1 MVVTG
6 TVNLDI
12 ISSICHP
19 EIGKSMYNTTMND
32 VLSGLNEEQ
41 QKVVLATHG
50 PVLVLAGAGSGKT
63 RALTHRIAYL
73 IQQGMAGPD
82 QILAVTFTNK
92 AAAEM
97 RHRIEKLLGSPNH
110 TPRAVSTFHAMG
122 AKMLREQPGAHTRS
136 RGFSILDMSDSE
148 KLVRKALKDNNYSLK
163 EWSPQAVRG
172 MISKIKHDNPDVPD
186 FLNPH
191 TPSEEMLAKILPIY
205 ERMLAE
211 HDAYDFDDLLRIPLN
226 ILRQVPAVRAYYQ
239 SRWKFVSVD
248 EYQDTNAM
256 QEEIISLLLG
266 PEKNICVV
274 GDDYQS
280 IYSWRGANVD
290 HILQFE
296 QRNPGCITIVLTQNY
311 RSTPNILEAAN
322 RVIEQNID
330 QKHKTLWTTRTNSHP
345 VRLHTLPSDRAEAA
359 FVCQQIQEHVTS
371 GGNLKDC
378 AVLYRTNAQSRL
390 MEEQFLTH
398 RVPYT
403 IVGGFRFYD
412 RKEIKD
418 ALALLSF
425 SLSLASRVHFERIA
439 SALLARVGPK
449 TIDKWEQA
457 ARSSGLSLG
466 MYLAQESG
474 RVDLRKIIAA
484 IYAAK
489 QESHERVSDLLR
501 ALLTGTGYMT
511 ALLAL
516 PDGKER
522 AENIEELFN
531 VAAAYTSAEAFL
543 EDTALLSDIDRL
555 ETETDRVTCMTLH
568 ASKGLEFP
576 LIFIIGCEEGL
587 IPHANSI
594 QSAASLEE
602 ERRLLYVG
610 MTRAQEKLTITTSAY
625 RFMGGE
631 MTPQAPSRFLDQL
644 PDSVERA
651 QENIS
656 GVHDDISD
664 FLLAP
669 HSFSDVGHDEPILVQ
684 PMSGSY
690 VTHPRFGKGVI
701 IGSTPAGR
709 AGGGEML
716 TCVFE
721 GHGVKSVETDSCS
734 ISS

>member
-1 MVVTG
+1 
-6 TVNLDI
+6 
-12 ISSICHP
+12 
-19 EIGKSMYNTTMND
+19 MND
-32 VLSGLNEEQ
+32 VLSGLNKEQ

-63 RALTHRIAYL
+63 RALTHRVAYL
-73 IQQGMAGPD
+73 IGQGIARPD

-97 RHRIEKLLGSPNH
+97 RHRIEKLLGSAAN
-110 TPRAVSTFHAMG
+110 TPRSVSTFHAMG
-122 AKMLREQPGAHTRS
+122 AKMLREQPGAHARS

-163 EWSPQAVRG
+163 QWSPQAVRG
-172 MISKIKHDNPDVPD
+172 MISKTKHDNLDIPD
-186 FLNPH
+186 FSNPH
-191 TPSEEMLAKILPIY
+191 LPDRQAGSPSEEVLAKILPLY

-211 HDAYDFDDLLRIPLN
+211 HDAYDFDDLLRIPLTM
-226 ILRQVPAVRAYYQ
+226 LRENSAVRAYYQ

-266 PEKNICVV
+266 PERNICVV

-296 QRNPGCITIVLTQNY
+296 QRNPGCTTILLTQNY

-322 RVIEQNID
+322 KVIEQNID

-345 VRLHTLPSDRAEAA
+345 VRLRTLPSDRAEAA
-359 FVCQQIQEHVTS
+359 FVCQQIQEHVTN
-371 GGNLKDC
+371 GGKLKDC

-398 RVPYT
+398 RIPYT

-466 MYLAQESG
+466 IYLAQESG
-474 RVDLRKIIAA
+474 RTDLRKIIAA
-484 IYAAK
+484 IYTAK

-531 VAAAYTSAEAFL
+531 VAAAYTSPESFL

-610 MTRAQEKLTITTSAY
+610 MTRAQDKLTITTSAY

-644 PDSVERA
+644 PDSVERV
-651 QENIS
+651 QENIFDVQRNFS
-656 GVHDDISD
+656 NNSQSHRDEITD
-664 FLLAP
+664 FL
-669 HSFSDVGHDEPILVQ
+669 FDEPTLVQ

-701 IGSTPAGR
+701 IGST
-709 AGGGEML
+709 GEML

-721 GHGVKSVETDSCS
+721 GHGVKSVETNSCS
-734 ISS
+734 VSS

>member
-1 MVVTG
+1 M
-6 TVNLDI
+6 
-12 ISSICHP
+12 HP
-19 EIGKSMYNTTMND
+19 ILE
-32 VLSGLNEEQ
+32 GLNEEQ

-73 IQQGMAGPD
+73 IEQGIAHPQ

-97 RHRIEKLLGSPNH
+97 RHRIEKLLGSPAN
-110 TPRAVSTFHAMG
+110 TPRSVSTFHAMG
-122 AKMLREQPGAHTRS
+122 AKMLREQPGAHGRS

-172 MISKIKHDNPDVPD
+172 MISKIKHDSPDIPD
-186 FLNPH
+186 FSNPQK
-191 TPSEEMLAKILPIY
+191 PSEEVLAKILPIY
-205 ERMLAE
+205 ERLLSE
-211 HDAYDFDDLLRIPLN
+211 HDAYDFDDLLRIPLKM
-226 ILRQVPAVRAYYQ
+226 LREVPSVRAYYQ
-239 SRWKFVSVD
+239 SRFKFVSVD

-256 QEEIISLLLG
+256 QEEIISLMLG
-266 PEKNICVV
+266 PEKNVCVV

-296 QRNPGCITIVLTQNY
+296 QRNPGCTTIILTQNY

-322 RVIEQNID
+322 KVIEQNIE
-330 QKHKTLWTTRTNSHP
+330 QKHKKLWTTRTSTQAVQ
-345 VRLHTLPSDRAEAA
+345 VRTLPSDRGEATW
-359 FVCQQIQEHVTS
+359 VCNQIGEHVRS
-371 GGNLKDC
+371 GRRLKDC

-398 RVPYT
+398 RIPYT

-425 SLSLASRVHFERIA
+425 SLSLSSRIHFERIA
-439 SALLARVGPK
+439 SVLLTRVGPK
-449 TIDKWEQA
+449 TIDKWEQG
-457 ARSSGLSLG
+457 ARNSGLTLG
-466 MYLAQESG
+466 IYLAQETDRS
-474 RVDLRKIIAA
+474 DLKKIIAA
-484 IYAAK
+484 IYRAK
-489 QESHERVSDLLR
+489 QTNHERVSDLLR
-501 ALLTGTGYMT
+501 ALLTDTGFMT
-511 ALLAL
+511 ALAAL

-522 AENIEELFN
+522 IENVEELFN
-531 VAAAYTSAEAFL
+531 VAAAYTTTEAFL
-543 EDTALLSDIDRL
+543 EDTALLSDLDRL
-555 ETETDRVTCMTLH
+555 ETETDRVTCMSLH

-587 IPHANSI
+587 IPHGNSFNSPSSI
-594 QSAASLEE
+594 EE

-610 MTRAQEKLTITTSAY
+610 MTRAQDKLTITTSAY

-631 MTPQAPSRFLDQL
+631 MTPQAPSRFLSDL
-644 PDSVERA
+644 PENVERS
-651 QENIS
+651 QENIFNVQQNS
-656 GVHDDISD
+656 HTNSPESWDDISD
-664 FLLAP
+664 FL
-669 HSFSDVGHDEPILVQ
+669 HDEPTLVQ

-690 VTHPRFGKGVI
+690 VSHPQFGKGVI
-701 IGSTPAGR
+701 IGTI
-709 AGGGEML
+709 GEML

-721 GHGVKSVETDSCS
+721 GHGVKSVEATSCS
-734 ISS
+734 VSS